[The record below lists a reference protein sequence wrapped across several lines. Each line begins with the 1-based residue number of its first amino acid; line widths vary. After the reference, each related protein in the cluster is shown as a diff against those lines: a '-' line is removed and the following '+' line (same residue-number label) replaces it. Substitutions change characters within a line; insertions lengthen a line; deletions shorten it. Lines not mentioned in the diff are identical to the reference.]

1 MTRAVIAIAALAAV
15 VALAACGGSGSSA
28 GSGVDAAV
36 PVDAGPPRQRVLES
50 QNLQPGELVEGIMTG
65 GQADTAMIHLVA
77 PMELDWNIHSH
88 ATGHAVTVYEEFGK
102 TTVDYRFAPPSD
114 GDWYLLIRNSG
125 NVTADIQVDVGLYGA
140 MQWRWQ

>member
-1 MTRAVIAIAALAAV
+1 MTRAVAAV

-28 GSGVDAAV
+28 GGGGDAAV
-36 PVDAGPPRQRVLES
+36 PVDAGPPRQRVMES

-65 GQADTAMIHLVA
+65 GHIDTAMIHLVA
-77 PMELDWNIHSH
+77 PMQLDWNIHSH
-88 ATGHAVTVYEEFGK
+88 ATGHAITLYEEFGK
-102 TTVDYRFAPPSD
+102 TAVDYQFVPPND

-125 NVTADIQVDVGLYGA
+125 NVTGDIQVDVGLYGA